1 MSMREEVLSD
11 RARSLLK
18 SLIQEYIQ
26 TGEPVGS
33 RRLSKLSGEELSPAT
48 IRNIMSDLEEEGFLS
63 QPHTSAGR
71 VPTEKGYR
79 FYVDALLERGK
90 LSRRD
95 ISEIEKTLASGD
107 PSTEY
112 LMSRA
117 SHVLST
123 GSNNVGFVLA
133 PPMSQMVLRHAEFLR
148 VDDRRVLV
156 ILVGQS
162 GTVQNRVIQIDD
174 EISQQELDF
183 AGKYLT
189 TNFASLTLPQIRR
202 RLVQLMSEE
211 KALYD
216 KMLQKVVKLG
226 TAGLEA
232 TGGEGDVY
240 VEGTARL
247 MRHPEFA
254 DVRQMIEIFEM
265 FEQKSRLVKIISEC
279 IQSDTIG
286 PTVSIGLE
294 SLSSGTQPVAL
305 IVSPYTYGDQMQ
317 GILGILGPT
326 RMEYAHAIPLVE
338 YVAKVF
344 ERILNRN

>member
-1 MSMREEVLSD
+1 MRAEVLSD

-18 SLIQEYIQ
+18 SLIHEYIQ

-33 RRLSKLSGEELSPAT
+33 RRLSRLSGEELSPAT

-71 VPTEKGYR
+71 IPTEKGYR
-79 FYVDALLERGK
+79 FYVDTLLERSK
-90 LSRRD
+90 LSKRV
-95 ISEIEKTLASGD
+95 ITEIERTLGLGD
-107 PSTEY
+107 PSTED

-148 VDDRRVLV
+148 VDERRVLV

-162 GTVQNRVIQIDD
+162 GIVQNRVIQIDD
-174 EISQQELDF
+174 EVSQQELDF

-189 TNFASLTLPQIRR
+189 TNFAGLTLPQIRR
-202 RLVQLMSEE
+202 MLVQLMSEE

-216 KMLQKVVKLG
+216 KMLQKAVKLG
-226 TAGLEA
+226 TAGLEP
-232 TGGEGDVY
+232 TSGDGDVY
-240 VEGTARL
+240 VEGAARL

-265 FEQKSRLVKIISEC
+265 FEQKGRLVRIITEC
-279 IQSDTIG
+279 IQSDTTA

-294 SLSSGTQPVAL
+294 SLSPGTQPVAL
-305 IVSPYTYGDQMQ
+305 VVSPYAYGDQMQ

-326 RMEYAHAIPLVE
+326 RMEYSRAIPLVE